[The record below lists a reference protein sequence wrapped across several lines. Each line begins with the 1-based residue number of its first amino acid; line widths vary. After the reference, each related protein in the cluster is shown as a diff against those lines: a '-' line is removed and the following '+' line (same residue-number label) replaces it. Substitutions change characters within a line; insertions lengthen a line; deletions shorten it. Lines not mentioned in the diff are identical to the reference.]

1 MSGAEAAQD
10 KDKGKYDPEVV
21 FVDTRNVQCPVAG
34 QEVFEYL
41 KSSTDHGLML
51 DEDSGMFEKISEQEK
66 VFYDFKCLSTDK
78 ELHSHDTGLLAM
90 LHSWYITNI
99 ELSSS
104 IEYDF

>member
-1 MSGAEAAQD
+1 
-10 KDKGKYDPEVV
+10 
-21 FVDTRNVQCPVAG
+21 
-34 QEVFEYL
+34 
-41 KSSTDHGLML
+41 ML

-104 IEYDF
+104 IDYDFSSLVNTDSRAYMDPIE